1 MIFKIILFSVCISSW
16 HPTGVPHKNGSWLFT
31 LLLSSQRREKM
42 RQSNSQ
48 FHLAW
53 RSFGSLLCFGS
64 NTKTRMIQHI
74 LQWSIQCFHG
84 VSSAFMEPRNN
95 CGDKAAS
102 NSITIQYCYPE
113 PYWLWLNRNGHGLML
128 ASTRMHIEQPNH
140 DRPGRPTR
148 PTG

>member
-31 LLLSSQRREKM
+31 LLLSSQRRETNAPK
-42 RQSNSQ
+42 QLSV
-48 FHLAW
+48 
-53 RSFGSLLCFGS
+53 SFGMAEFREPLCFGS

-84 VSSAFMEPRNN
+84 VSNAFMEPRNN

-102 NSITIQYCYPE
+102 NSITIPYCYPE

-128 ASTRMHIEQPNH
+128 ASTRMHIRGMSQRAKH
-140 DRPGRPTR
+140 V
-148 PTG
+148 